1 MKLNISFDWAVLT
14 SIFTFLLYW
23 CGYCYYIGYLDFYGV
38 NLDSFDIPVISLI
51 IQGFLSGYK
60 AWITLIFIFLIIS
73 YVTSISLK
81 QWLYWIIKTIGLT
94 FNFFIILYNLTFYYL
109 VKFIKKYSIV
119 SKTINFTKRK
129 TPQKVK
135 NILLTIC
142 CFFKKIFSKIQNKST
157 KIEES
162 NHKILTRLNLTTP
175 LIKKEIYGENDET
188 TINQNFKFDLSFFIH
203 YTISIF
209 LLVGAM
215 SVLNIGQQIINEGK
229 NKAEQNFI
237 ESKKAIKN
245 SNFSNSPYQLVTIKD
260 NKTNEKLFL
269 TNICLKSMC
278 LVTDENKVVQ
288 IYDVKDL
295 KIKNHIASSSYN

>member
-38 NLDSFDIPVISLI
+38 NIDSFDIPVISLI
-51 IQGFLSGYK
+51 IQGFISGYK

-81 QWLYWIIKTIGLT
+81 QWLYLIIKAIGLI
-94 FNFFIILYNLTFYYL
+94 FNFFIILYNLTFYYP
-109 VKFIKKYSIV
+109 VKFIKKHSIV
-119 SKTINFTKRK
+119 SKTINTAKSK

-135 NILLTIC
+135 NTLFKMSRFL
-142 CFFKKIFSKIQNKST
+142 KKIFFKIENKSR

-162 NHKILTRLNLTTP
+162 NHRILTRLNLTTP
-175 LIKKEIYGENDET
+175 LIKKEVYGDIEET
-188 TINQNFKFDLSFFIH
+188 SINQNFKFDLSFLIH
-203 YTISIF
+203 YTISIL
-209 LLVGAM
+209 LLVGVI

-229 NKAEQNFI
+229 NKAEQHFVD
-237 ESKKAIKN
+237 SKKALQKN
-245 SNFSNSPYQLVTIKD
+245 NLSNSPYPLVTIKG
-260 NKTNEKLFL
+260 NKDNEKLFL

-278 LVTDENKVVQ
+278 VITNENKVIQ

-295 KIKNHIASSSYN
+295 KIKNFFNKTY